1 MSYRKYLK
9 HLILGVLSLILLCIG
24 TIVVIDPAFQYH
36 MPFGNIKAVY
46 SNERYQNSGMT
57 KHFEYDSVIVGS
69 SVTSNFRVSWFN
81 ELFDCKTLKL
91 SYPGGCLSDFY
102 TALSYAFEKNPNIER
117 VFWSL
122 DPKILMSYYNAES
135 TPMPDYLYNDSVLD
149 DAKYV
154 LNKDVLVELC
164 GESVLATITGQ
175 EYSID
180 EAFTWDSQYDFD
192 SPQALWGYVRPEWSE
207 TVISADAYDDIV
219 NENLDKI
226 TSIIESHPETEF
238 YLFTPPYSI
247 LYWDRVTR
255 DGTYPAVLKLFDRL
269 VTDLTPYE
277 NVNYYCFAPELYIL
291 DLNNYIDE
299 VHFSPQINRKIAEYM
314 ATHDGVDESSILY
327 MHTFFK
333 DIIENFDYE
342 SLFPVILREKPAK
355 HRVLDSSY

>member
-1 MSYRKYLK
+1 MSYQKYLK
-9 HLILGVLSLILLCIG
+9 HLFLGVFSLILLCIL
-24 TIVVIDPAFQYH
+24 TVVVIDPAFQYH
-36 MPFGNIKAVY
+36 MPLGSIKAVY
-46 SNERYQNSGMT
+46 SNERYQNSGIT
-57 KHFEYDSVIVGS
+57 KHSEYDSVIVGS

-91 SYPGGCLSDFY
+91 SYPGGCLSDFD
-102 TALSYAFEKNPNIER
+102 TALSYAFEENPNIKR

-122 DPKILMSYYNAES
+122 DPKILMSEYDAKS
-135 TPMPDYLYNDSVLD
+135 TPMPDYLYNNSVLD
-149 DAKYV
+149 DAKYI

-164 GESVLATITGQ
+164 GESLLATVAN
-175 EYSID
+175 EENSID
-180 EAFTWDSQYDFD
+180 EAFTWDSQYNFNN
-192 SPQALWGYVRPEWSE
+192 SQALWRYVRPEWNKK
-207 TVISADAYDDIV
+207 VISANAYDDIV
-219 NENLDKI
+219 NQNMD
-226 TSIIESHPETEF
+226 IIIGFIEAHPETEF

-277 NVNYYCFAPELYIL
+277 NVKYYCFAPEIYIL
-291 DLNNYIDE
+291 NLNNYIDE
-299 VHFSPQINRKIAEYM
+299 VHFSPDINKKMAEYM
-314 ATHDGVDESSILY
+314 ATYDGVDSSSILY

-342 SLFPVILREKPAK
+342 SLFPVILQEKPAK